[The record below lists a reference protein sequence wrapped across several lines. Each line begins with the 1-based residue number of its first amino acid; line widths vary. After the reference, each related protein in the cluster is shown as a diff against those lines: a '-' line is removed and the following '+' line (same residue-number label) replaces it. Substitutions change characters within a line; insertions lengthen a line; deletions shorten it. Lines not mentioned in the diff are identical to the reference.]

1 MTAPAPT
8 VCRRC
13 DGDQVIRYT
22 LRYREDDDA
31 IITRVVPCHACV
43 CAECGTTRDVND
55 GMCGGCYDDA
65 DALAVRRADR

>member
-8 VCRRC
+8 VCVRC

-22 LRYREDDDA
+22 LRYREGDTA
-31 IITRVVPCHACV
+31 ITRVVPCHACV
-43 CAECGTTRDVND
+43 CAECGTNRDVND

-65 DALAVRRADR
+65 DAVAARRADR